1 MSNDQRG
8 FSSPLADL
16 GIQKNFV
23 TPAIT
28 DLNSVFVPLD
38 FPKLL
43 PELLEGCKVSESSDI
58 FKKISEIGGLLDD
71 LGVNSS
77 FKTFESF
84 IPGIQQVL
92 IDFED
97 SNDLP
102 DDDYVVVD
110 ENAVKVLDLTGS
122 VFVPLGNY
130 KVKIHTWT
138 LIVLLFGICKFPF
151 TQYQNYQNYQQAK
164 QTAEYQERILE
175 IQEDTNKTL
184 HDLVDSID
192 ATNSSQQ
199 EVIDSLSDAT
209 KRLLDSSQVPSAV
222 FRDPESSV
230 DHSAVTPDNNRE

>member
-1 MSNDQRG
+1 MSNNHRDLT
-8 FSSPLADL
+8 SPTLDF

-28 DLNSVFVPLD
+28 GFDSIFTPLD
-38 FPKLL
+38 FSKLL
-43 PELLEGCKVSESSDI
+43 PELFEGSGLSESDGI
-58 FKKISEIGGLLDD
+58 FKKISEIGGLFDD

-102 DDDYVVVD
+102 DGDYVIVD

-122 VFVPLGNY
+122 IFIPLGNY
-130 KVKIHTWT
+130 RVKIHTWS
-138 LIVLLFGICKFPF
+138 LILLLFSMCEFSY
-151 TQYQNYQNYQQAK
+151 TQYQNYQQAK

-199 EVIDSLSDAT
+199 EIIDSLSDAT

-222 FRDPESSV
+222 FQDPESSV

>member
-1 MSNDQRG
+1 MSNNHRD

-28 DLNSVFVPLD
+28 DLNSVFVHLD

-58 FKKISEIGGLLDD
+58 FKKISEIGGLFDD
-71 LGVNSS
+71 FGVNSS

-164 QTAEYQERILE
+164 
-175 IQEDTNKTL
+175 
-184 HDLVDSID
+184 
-192 ATNSSQQ
+192 
-199 EVIDSLSDAT
+199 
-209 KRLLDSSQVPSAV
+209 
-222 FRDPESSV
+222 
-230 DHSAVTPDNNRE
+230 

>member
-1 MSNDQRG
+1 MSNSHRDLT
-8 FSSPLADL
+8 SPTLDF

-28 DLNSVFVPLD
+28 GFDSIFTPLD
-38 FPKLL
+38 FSKLL
-43 PELLEGCKVSESSDI
+43 PELFEGSGLSESDGI
-58 FKKISEIGGLLDD
+58 FKKISEIGGLFDD

-102 DDDYVVVD
+102 DGDYVIVD

-122 VFVPLGNY
+122 IFIPLGNY
-130 KVKIHTWT
+130 RVKIHTWS
-138 LIVLLFGICKFPF
+138 LILLLFSMCEFSYA
-151 TQYQNYQNYQQAK
+151 QYQNYQQAK

-222 FRDPESSV
+222 FQDPESSV

>member
-1 MSNDQRG
+1 MSNNHRDLT
-8 FSSPLADL
+8 SPTLDF

-28 DLNSVFVPLD
+28 GFDSIFTPLD
-38 FPKLL
+38 FSKLL
-43 PELLEGCKVSESSDI
+43 PELFEGSGLSESDGI
-58 FKKISEIGGLLDD
+58 FKKISEIGGLFDD

-102 DDDYVVVD
+102 DGDYVIVD

-122 VFVPLGNY
+122 IFIPLGNY
-130 KVKIHTWT
+130 RVKIHTWS
-138 LIVLLFGICKFPF
+138 LILLLFSMCEFSY
-151 TQYQNYQNYQQAK
+151 TQYQNYQQAK